1 MELPRSLEV
10 MDQVSNA
17 LRCPMD
23 EEGTLR
29 QITAAAVDTIPAVEH
44 ASISVTAKDGRI
56 HTLAPT
62 DAIAVRADELQYELG
77 EGPCLAAFTEPV
89 VQVEN
94 LADDL
99 RWALYGPKAAALG
112 LGSQIGFQFVAEPY
126 ARGALNLYAGEPH
139 CLDLE
144 TRRLGTLF
152 ADLVA
157 VALGWS
163 RQTASLHQALDTR
176 SMIGQAIGTIMERYH
191 VDADRAFAF
200 LVRTSQ
206 TGNLKLRDVAA
217 GLIEDTIHRAN

>member
-1 MELPRSLEV
+1 MELPRLLEA

-17 LRCPMD
+17 LRCPID
-23 EEGTLR
+23 EADTLR
-29 QITAAAVDTIPAVEH
+29 QITAAAVDTIPSVEH
-44 ASISVTAKDGRI
+44 ASISVTDKNGRI
-56 HTLAPT
+56 QTLAPT

-89 VQVEN
+89 AQGED

-99 RWALYGPKAAALG
+99 RWALYGPRAAALG
-112 LGSQIGFQFVAEPY
+112 LGSQIGFQFAAEPY
-126 ARGALNLYAGEPH
+126 ARGALNLYASEPH

-144 TRRLGTLF
+144 TRRLGILF

-163 RQTASLHQALDTR
+163 RQNASLHQALDTR
-176 SMIGQAIGTIMERYH
+176 SMIGQAIGIVMERYRF
-191 VDADRAFAF
+191 DADRAFAF

-217 GLIEDTIHRAN
+217 GLIEDTTRRAS